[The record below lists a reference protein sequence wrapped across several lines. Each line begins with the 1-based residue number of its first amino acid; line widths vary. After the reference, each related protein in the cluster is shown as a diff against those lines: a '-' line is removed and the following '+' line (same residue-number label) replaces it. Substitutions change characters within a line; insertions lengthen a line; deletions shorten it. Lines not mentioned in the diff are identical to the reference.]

1 MPIQPGTYTL
11 GPENGTLSVRTGR
24 MGAAAAAGHD
34 LLIHVTA
41 WQATLEV
48 GDDAA
53 QTSLVLDADAASL
66 RVREGT
72 GGMQPLEDEDKAN
85 IHQTIDDEILKRG
98 PIAFRSTTVDAV
110 ADGSR
115 LRVRGQLTL
124 LDQTAPISFVLQVR
138 DDGTLVGSAVVKQ
151 SNWGMKPYSALFG
164 ALRVADNVEVAIDT
178 GLKPRVEVPLPG
190 YERIRPRQLKAAL
203 LELEGISRTSV
214 IAHHKLYEGY
224 VFERNEILARL
235 AGLGRASDPEL
246 RALKVELSH
255 AVGGI
260 KNHEVYFEHLGGVG
274 GEPTGAI
281 GDLITRDFGSVG
293 AWRTDLR
300 ATALAGRGWAWTAY
314 DWEEG
319 RLFNSLGDAENASPS
334 WNATPLVALDVGEHA
349 YFLDYPDRSGRLRR
363 RVLRQPGLDR
373 RERLGHRLRDRF
385 QSL

>member
-41 WQATLEV
+41 WQATLEI
-48 GDDAA
+48 GDDPA
-53 QTSLVLDADAASL
+53 QTSIVLDADAASL

-72 GGMQPLEDEDKAN
+72 GGMQPLEDEDKEN
-85 IHQTIDDEILKRG
+85 IHQTIDDEVLKRG
-98 PIAFRSTTVDAV
+98 AIAFRSKTVDAV
-110 ADGSR
+110 GADGR
-115 LRVRGQLTL
+115 LLRVRGELAL
-124 LDQTAPISFVLQVR
+124 LDQTAPVSFVLQVR
-138 DDGTLVGSAVVKQ
+138 DDGTLEGSAVVKQ
-151 SNWGMKPYSALFG
+151 SNWGIKPYSALYG

-190 YERIRPRQLKAAL
+190 YERIGSRQLKPAL

-214 IAHHKLYEGY
+214 IAHHTLYQGY
-224 VFERNEILARL
+224 VAKRNEILARL
-235 AGLGRASDPEL
+235 AGLGRANDPEL
-246 RALKVELSH
+246 RALKVELSY
-255 AVGGI
+255 AVGAI
-260 KNHEVYFEHLGGVG
+260 KNHEVYFEHLGGEG

-281 GDLITRDFGSVG
+281 GDLITRDFGSVE
-293 AWRTDLR
+293 AWRADLQ

-334 WNATPLVALDVGEHA
+334 WNATPLVALDVHEHA
-349 YFLDYPDRSGRLRR
+349 YFLDFQTDRAAY
-363 RVLRQPGLDR
+363 VDAFFDNLDWAVVNDWVSAY
-373 RERLGHRLRDRF
+373 GID
-385 QSL
+385 

>member
-1 MPIQPGTYTL
+1 MPIHPGTYTL
-11 GPENGTLSVRTGR
+11 GPENGTLSVRTAR

-48 GDDAA
+48 GNDAA
-53 QTSLVLDADAASL
+53 QTSIALDADATSL

-72 GGMQPLEDEDKAN
+72 GGMQPLEDEDKEN

-98 PIAFRSTTVDAV
+98 AIAFRSTTVDPV

-164 ALRVADNVEVAIDT
+164 ALRVADDVEVAIDT
-178 GLKPRVEVPLPG
+178 GLKQRVEVPLPG
-190 YERIRPRQLKAAL
+190 YERLKPLDLKPGL

-214 IAHHKLYEGY
+214 IAHHKLYQGY
-224 VFERNEILARL
+224 VLERNEILAKL
-235 AGLGRASDPEL
+235 AGLRASDPEV
-246 RALKVELSH
+246 RALKVELSY

-260 KNHEVYFEHLGGVG
+260 KNHEVYFEHLGGEG

-281 GDLITRDFGSVG
+281 GALITRDFGSAE
-293 AWRTDLR
+293 AWRADLR
-300 ATALAGRGWAWTAY
+300 ASALAGRGWAWTAY
-314 DWEEG
+314 DWGEG
-319 RLFNSLGDAENASPS
+319 RLFNHLGDAQNATPS
-334 WNATPLVALDVGEHA
+334 WNATPLVALDVDEHA
-349 YFLDYPDRSGRLRR
+349 YFLDFQTDR
-363 RVLRQPGLDR
+363 VAYVDAFFANLDWTVVN
-373 RERLGHRLRDRF
+373 GWVAAYGID
-385 QSL
+385 QSR